1 MTDEMILESYI
12 RIAPEIKRMV
22 QEDLTV
28 AVVDLN
34 SFIFYEKG
42 KELDFHIQVNTAL
55 SPDDPFRQTLK
66 QNKVI
71 VANVPA
77 SLHGIPFKSITY
89 PIVNDAGKV
98 IGGVGIGKNLKN
110 QIAAEE
116 LSAELSAAIKN
127 MGDSLNLIAD
137 SSKTSTS
144 MLAQIVSLTNKA
156 EEKIKESNAVIDF
169 IGNIASQTNLLG
181 LNAAIE
187 AARAGVHGRGF
198 DVVAEEMRKLAQI
211 SKESS
216 EKITK
221 LLHEMNTSLASI
233 SEEIKKIDAY
243 AETQVKSADKA
254 KVNMEAAVSHSKRLT
269 ELINQNQ

>member
-1 MTDEMILESYI
+1 MTDEMILNFYVK
-12 RIAPEIKRMV
+12 IAPEIKHMV

-42 KELDFHIQVNTAL
+42 KELDFHIQVHTELA
-55 SPDDPFRQTLK
+55 PDDPFRQTLSQK
-66 QNKVI
+66 KVI
-71 VANVPA
+71 VADVPA

-89 PIVNDAGKV
+89 PIVNDHGKV
-98 IGGVGIGKNLKN
+98 IGGVGIGKNLKH
-110 QIAAEE
+110 QIAAES
-116 LSAELSAAIKN
+116 LSAELLNAIEN
-127 MGDSLNLIAD
+127 MGDSLQLIAE

-144 MLAQIVSLTNKA
+144 MLAQIISLTNQT
-156 EEKIKESNAVIDF
+156 EEKVKESNAVIDF
-169 IGNIASQTNLLG
+169 ISNIASQTNLLG

-198 DVVAEEMRKLAQI
+198 DVVAEEMRKLAQV

-221 LLHEMNTSLASI
+221 LLREMNSSLASI
-233 SEEIKKIDAY
+233 SEEINKINTY
-243 AETQVKSADKA
+243 SETQTKSTENVKNNMKA
-254 KVNMEAAVSHSKRLT
+254 AISRSKELT
-269 ELINQNQ
+269 ALIKTH

>member
-1 MTDEMILESYI
+1 MTDEMILKSYV

-42 KELDFHIQVNTAL
+42 KELDFCIQVHTPL

-66 QNKVI
+66 HNKVI

-77 SLHGIPFKSITY
+77 SLHGVPFKSITY
-89 PIVNDAGKV
+89 PIVNDEGKV

-116 LSAELSAAIKN
+116 LSAELSAAIEH
-127 MGDSLNLIAD
+127 MGSSLNLAAD
-137 SSKTSTS
+137 SAKTSTS
-144 MLAQIVSLTNKA
+144 MLARIVSLTNRA

-187 AARAGVHGRGF
+187 AARAGAHGRGF
-198 DVVAEEMRKLAQI
+198 DVVAEEMRKLAQV

-221 LLHEMNTSLASI
+221 LLQEMNTSLISI
-233 SEEIKKIDAY
+233 SEEIKKINDY
-243 AETQVKSADKA
+243 AETQVNSTEKA
-254 KVNMEAAVSHSKRLT
+254 KVSMDAAVSHSKRLT